1 MKKKSRKNRHNKKR
15 NTAFLYEVLVQET
28 TKCVIGND
36 QKRRKKVLG
45 VLREF
50 FSKGKILYKERQLYG
65 ALINPGELKK
75 EILTRVLEE
84 SKAEYEKLDKKEVF
98 DQQTSLINKV
108 NKEISPS
115 VFSNFVQNYKSLA
128 TISQILNQEL
138 PVRERVLLESTFVDN
153 CTTTER
159 EVSNMEPTDELVYR
173 TFVKNFN
180 KKYEGSLFEEQ
191 KEILTRH
198 AISFSD
204 NGLSLRVYLNE
215 EIGRLKLKL
224 KEAAGHK
231 LIKEDSSMLQKTN
244 DVLKILDSYN
254 GAEKVEYDNM
264 VQIMEIQ
271 KLVREL
277 DE

>member
-28 TKCVIGND
+28 TKCVVGND
-36 QKRRKKVLG
+36 QERRKKVLG

-50 FSKGKILYKERQLYG
+50 FSKGKILHKERQLYA
-65 ALINPGELKK
+65 ALTTSGELKK
-75 EILTRVLEE
+75 EILARILEE

-138 PVRERVLLESTFVDN
+138 PVRERVLLEGAFVDN
-153 CTTTER
+153 CTAPKR
-159 EVSNMEPTDELVYR
+159 ETSNMEPTDELVYR

-180 KKYEGSLFEEQ
+180 KKYEGSLLEEQ

-204 NGLSLRVYLNE
+204 NGLSLRIYLNE
-215 EIGRLKLKL
+215 EIGRLKQKL
-224 KEAAGHK
+224 EEAAGHE

-244 DVLKILDSYN
+244 DVLKILESYK